1 MTSIIKARTLRKHQS
16 DAEKQLWQK
25 LRNRQLFNLKFRR
38 QCPIEPYIADFA
50 CLEMKLIIELDG
62 SQHNQQIDY
71 DQQRTEF
78 LQKHGYRVLR
88 YWNNE
93 VLNNLEGVIEHIRQD
108 LMTSEFFKK

>member
-1 MTSIIKARTLRKHQS
+1 MTAIAKARTLRKQQT

-25 LRNRQLFNLKFRR
+25 LRNRQLLNLKFRR

-62 SQHNQQIDY
+62 SQHFQQKDY
-71 DQQRTEF
+71 DQQRTDF
-78 LQKHGYRVLR
+78 LQKSGYRVLR

-93 VLNNLEGVIEHIRQD
+93 VLNNLEGVIEHIRQE
-108 LMTSEFFKK
+108 LMTSEF